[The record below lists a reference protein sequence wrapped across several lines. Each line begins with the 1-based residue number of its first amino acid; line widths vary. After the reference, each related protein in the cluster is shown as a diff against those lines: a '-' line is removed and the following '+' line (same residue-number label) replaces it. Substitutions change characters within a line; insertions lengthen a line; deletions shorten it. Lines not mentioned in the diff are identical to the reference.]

1 MTKVEK
7 IFNRLTWICI
17 IGGIA
22 SGIYSAI
29 RGEQPTWLIVFLLYA
44 FCVLSYGC
52 YTLTRHFQSRD
63 DKDGV

>member
-1 MTKVEK
+1 MSKVEK

-29 RGEQPTWLIVFLLYA
+29 RGEQPTWLNVFLLYA
-44 FCVLSYGC
+44 FGVITYGSY
-52 YTLTRHFQSRD
+52 TWTRYIMEKG
-63 DKDGV
+63 DKDGM